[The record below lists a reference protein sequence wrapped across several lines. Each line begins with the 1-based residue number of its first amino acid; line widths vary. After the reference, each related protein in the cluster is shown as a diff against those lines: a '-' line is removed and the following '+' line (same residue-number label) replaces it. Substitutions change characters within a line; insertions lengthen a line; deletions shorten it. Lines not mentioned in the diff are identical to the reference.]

1 MLQILLGFHIHILK
15 QFDES
20 QKKIVAFDIVGSC
33 YYVLTSTWSK
43 SSWPAYSRP
52 KDTEKYQLMIK
63 VEKVNFVRAMASLIM
78 TNACSFFWFLAKNTM
93 MVVDDWSTWKTD
105 QAECCAEEEN
115 CVTHVVEVEVLNA
128 EQPISMYSK

>member
-1 MLQILLGFHIHILK
+1 MTKVISLF
-15 QFDES
+15 
-20 QKKIVAFDIVGSC
+20 
-33 YYVLTSTWSK
+33 TSTWSK

-93 MVVDDWSTWKTD
+93 MVVDEGAPGRLIR
-105 QAECCAEEEN
+105 Q
-115 CVTHVVEVEVLNA
+115 NA
-128 EQPISMYSK
+128 VQKKRIA